1 MSNTPG
7 KIFCSTF
14 ASGIAYAEALSKN
27 LHTESFSHWRDE
39 LKQDSAETA
48 QV

>member
-7 KIFCSTF
+7 KISCRTF
-14 ASGIAYAEALSKN
+14 ASSIAYVEVLPKN
-27 LHTESFSHWRDE
+27 LQTESFSHWRDE
-39 LKQDSAETA
+39 LKQDSVGTA

>member
-7 KIFCSTF
+7 KISCSTF
-14 ASGIAYAEALSKN
+14 ASGIAYVEVLPKN

-39 LKQDSAETA
+39 QKKDSAGKV